1 MSHRKQRETP
11 SYVTGEKGKNRVRV
25 FTDPRTG
32 KVYLEYRDGQGRK
45 ARTACGHRDFA
56 GARAQADQLAAHLRR
71 PDRSQAG
78 AVTLAELFDNYLR
91 EVTPT
96 KGASKQA
103 HDRRTAAL
111 VLDILGPARRTGE
124 LTHRDAARFVAER
137 RRRGDRRSGARRGQ
151 PLRARALQ
159 YDVAWFKAVLAWAIG
174 VGVVDRNP
182 LVGYTPPAETSPRR
196 PIVTASEYEALLAV
210 SNAIHPLFRL
220 ALIVVHETGHRI
232 GAVRLLRWAD
242 LDLERQLV
250 RWRGEND
257 KIGYEHETWLTPAAV
272 EALQTARRSQALI
285 SEWVFPASSDSAQPI
300 SRHLLRDWWE
310 RGQALAKLPPE
321 PGRGWHSLRR
331 QFATEMKYAPLKDLC
346 ALGGW
351 KSPQTVLT
359 CYQRADAVSMQQ
371 SLAARR
377 RLEA

>member
-25 FTDPRTG
+25 FVDPRSG
-32 KVYLEYRDGQGRK
+32 KVYLEYRDDRGRK

-56 GARAQADQLAAHLRR
+56 SAKAQADELAAQLRQ
-71 PDRSQAG
+71 PDRSQVA
-78 AVTLAELFDNYLR
+78 AVTLAVLFDNYLR

-96 KGASKQA
+96 KSASKQA

-111 VLDILGPARRTGE
+111 VLEMLGPARRAAE
-124 LTHRDAARFVAER
+124 LTHREAARFVAER
-137 RRRGDRRSGARRGQ
+137 RRRGDRRTGARRGQ

-159 YDVAWFKAVLAWAIG
+159 YDVAWLKAVLAWG
-174 VGVVDRNP
+174 VGAGLLDRNP
-182 LVGYTPPAETSPRR
+182 LLGYAPPAEASPRR

-210 SNAIHPLFRL
+210 SDPIHPLFCL

-242 LDLERQLV
+242 MDLEHQLV
-250 RWRGEND
+250 RWRAEND
-257 KIGYEHETWLTPAAV
+257 KIGYEHETWLTPTAV
-272 EALQTARRSQALI
+272 EALQTARRSQRVI
-285 SEWVFPASSDSAQPI
+285 SEWVFPAPSDPAKPI
-300 SRHLLRDWWE
+300 SRHLLRDWWQ

-321 PGRGWHSLRR
+321 LGRGWHSLRR
-331 QFATEMKYAPLKDLC
+331 QFATEMKSAPLKDLC

-351 KSPQTVLT
+351 KSPQTVLM
-359 CYQRADAVSMQQ
+359 CYQRADSATMQQ
-371 SLAARR
+371 ALAARR